1 MLQALEVFN
10 DFRSAHIPR
19 DVINFLEHNFGNGGG
34 PASASHDGYFFVS
47 KHDVSIYLSRW
58 SAVCLFDIGCTSA
71 RHSNKFDNLL
81 IYNVLH
87 LHQGGT
93 SNAVAFFPYRKGS
106 KKETETPPTL
116 SEMLCGRYFFSAK
129 SYVMVKK

>member
-1 MLQALEVFN
+1 
-10 DFRSAHIPR
+10 
-19 DVINFLEHNFGNGGG
+19 
-34 PASASHDGYFFVS
+34 
-47 KHDVSIYLSRW
+47 
-58 SAVCLFDIGCTSA
+58 
-71 RHSNKFDNLL
+71 
-81 IYNVLH
+81 VLH